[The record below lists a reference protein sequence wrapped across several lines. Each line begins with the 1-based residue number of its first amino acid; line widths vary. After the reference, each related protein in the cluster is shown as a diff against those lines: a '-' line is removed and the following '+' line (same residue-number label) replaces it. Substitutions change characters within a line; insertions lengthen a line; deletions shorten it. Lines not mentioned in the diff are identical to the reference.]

1 MCLYVCVPVY
11 MHMQRETI
19 GGFNTIFKIVS
30 LLHCWGIVI
39 SPCYKIL
46 ANGDIYIYSM
56 ILYKLTVLYICTINY
71 MYLNIYFIYT
81 YIGHY
86 WLGLYI
92 FIDNTRNILVSMA
105 IGIRETVNF
114 LFTFHLAYFFSQQHY
129 YKCNQL
135 YFQILWQETRAE
147 GSCFL
152 TYAEVI

>member
-1 MCLYVCVPVY
+1 M
-11 MHMQRETI
+11 
-19 GGFNTIFKIVS
+19 
-30 LLHCWGIVI
+30 I

-92 FIDNTRNILVSMA
+92 FIDNTQNILVSMA
-105 IGIRETVNF
+105 IGIRET
-114 LFTFHLAYFFSQQHY
+114 
-129 YKCNQL
+129 
-135 YFQILWQETRAE
+135 
-147 GSCFL
+147 
-152 TYAEVI
+152 